1 MVARLAQGSAKDCAD
16 SAGADDAD
24 VQPGRSLRRCWQI
37 IHAGNASAFP
47 KHVAFS
53 P

>member
-1 MVARLAQGSAKDCAD
+1 VQGCAQYCTD
-16 SAGADDAD
+16 SAGTDDAD
-24 VQPGRSLRRCWQI
+24 VQPGGSLRRCRQI
-37 IHAGNASAFP
+37 IHAGNASAFL

>member
-1 MVARLAQGSAKDCAD
+1 VARLEQGGTEHGTD
-16 SAGADDAD
+16 SAGTDDAD
-24 VQPGRSLRRCWQI
+24 VQPGGSLRRRMQI
-37 IHAGNASAFP
+37 THAGNASAFV